1 MPHMR
6 CRRVIA
12 LAVSVLALCTST
24 SGAGQL
30 PPATRCDGCTVDSV
44 AGRSAWT
51 VFENERVLV
60 EGRHYPPGQRT
71 DPPGASHAETVPRD
85 VIIILLTAG
94 EVEINTTG
102 TDARTGHFE
111 AGTSWWW
118 PKPPATHAIA
128 NVGTAPFDFLKISL
142 K

>member
-1 MPHMR
+1 MR